1 MHTFI
6 FPKQNTFIT
15 NETGYADKNFGIDEI
30 LELKAQ
36 NQLIEKVTFYSSSSL
51 SGSYS
56 TFDVE
61 NYIGNIS
68 GSYLSGSGQ
77 TSFLYVS
84 SSSQFNSQ
92 NYTGY
97 VSGTYGAGILITSS
111 LTNYNGPVTGSINGN
126 ILGTFTGSFS
136 IASGSL
142 THFNGCI
149 NGTLQGTQSVYN
161 PITTFTN
168 DPEFSRILIQFDLES
183 ISSSLLSGD
192 INNSS
197 KFFLKLK
204 ASSTSEVPLDYKIY
218 AYPVSKSWDMGTGRY
233 DTDGIGSFGASWYYN
248 ATQNTSSLWY
258 SPTASTVTYDFS
270 DYLLTASLGPS
281 ASFQN
286 GGATW
291 FYNVPSTYSQPTS
304 NTSSSFYNVSS
315 ASVYISS
322 FCSSSLSGSSL
333 ICSQSYS
340 YNTSDIYM
348 DVTSIVKG
356 WICGCVPNNGFIL
369 ISSLELVQ
377 SDDINSSIRF
387 FSKETNTIYQPYLDV
402 KWDDS
407 TYSTG
412 SLIPLTGFNPYTV
425 VVKNVG
431 REYKFGSVPR
441 INIFAREKAPLKNFV
456 KGYQQSQY
464 LSSSLLPS
472 NSYYAIK
479 DNESENFVIDFDD
492 YTKLSC
498 DGTIHYFRLDT
509 TGLPVERYYR
519 ILIKTEIDGEIV
531 IFDNGNIFKVS
542 R

>member
-6 FPKQNTFIT
+6 FPKQDTFIT

-30 LELKAQ
+30 LEIKAQ
-36 NQLIEKVTFYSSSSL
+36 NQLIKNVTFYSSASL

-56 TFDVE
+56 TFDVL
-61 NYIGNIS
+61 NYSGSIS
-68 GSYLSGSGQ
+68 GSYISGAAES
-77 TSFLYVS
+77 SNLYVS
-84 SSSQFNSQ
+84 GSSQFIST
-92 NYTGY
+92 NYNGY
-97 VSGTYGAGILITSS
+97 VSGTYGAGIPITSS
-111 LTNYNGPVTGSINGN
+111 LTNYNGVVTGSISGS
-126 ILGTFTGSFS
+126 IVGSFTGSIFF
-136 IASGSL
+136 ASGSL
-142 THFNGCI
+142 INFDGCI

-161 PITTFTN
+161 PTTTFTN
-168 DPEFSRILIQFDLES
+168 DPEFSRILIQFDLTS
-183 ISSSLLSGD
+183 ISSSLLTGD
-192 INNSS
+192 INNGS

-218 AYPVSKSWDMGTGRY
+218 AYPVSKSWDMGIGRY

-248 ATQNTSSLWY
+248 TTQNTASLWY
-258 SPTASTVTYDFS
+258 SPSSSTSTYNFS
-270 DYLLTASLGPS
+270 NYLLTSSLGS

-291 FYNVPSTYSQPTS
+291 IYNIPSTYLQPTS
-304 NTSSSFYNVSS
+304 STSSSFYNVSS
-315 ASVYISS
+315 GSKYISS

-340 YNTSDIYM
+340 YSTSDIYM
-348 DVTSIVKG
+348 DVTSIVKS

-407 TYSTG
+407 VYSTG
-412 SLIPLTGFNPYTV
+412 SLVSLTGFNPYTV

-472 NSYYAIK
+472 DSYYAIK

-498 DGTIHYFRLDT
+498 DGAIHYFRLDT

-519 ILIKTEIDGEIV
+519 ILIKTEINGEIV

>member
-6 FPKQNTFIT
+6 FPKQDTFIT

-30 LELKAQ
+30 LEIKAQ
-36 NQLIEKVTFYSSSSL
+36 NQLIKNVTFYSSASL

-56 TFDVE
+56 TFDIV
-61 NYIGNIS
+61 NYSGGIS
-68 GSYLSGSGQ
+68 GSYISGDAESVNI
-77 TSFLYVS
+77 YVS
-84 SSSQFNSQ
+84 GSSQFRST
-92 NYTGY
+92 NYNGY
-97 VSGTYGAGILITSS
+97 VSGTYGAGIPITSS
-111 LTNYNGPVTGSINGN
+111 LTNYNGVVTGSISGS
-126 ILGTFTGSFS
+126 IVGSFTGSIFF
-136 IASGSL
+136 ASGSL
-142 THFNGCI
+142 TNFDGCI

-161 PITTFTN
+161 PTTTFTN
-168 DPEFSRILIQFDLES
+168 DPEFSRILIQFDLTS
-183 ISSSLLSGD
+183 ISSSLLTGD
-192 INNSS
+192 INNGS

-218 AYPVSKSWDMGTGRY
+218 AYPISKSWDMGIGRY
-233 DTDGIGSFGASWYYN
+233 DTDGIGSFGANWYYN
-248 ATQNTSSLWY
+248 TTQNTSSLWY
-258 SPTASTVTYDFS
+258 SSTASTVTYNFS
-270 DYLLTASLGPS
+270 DYLLTSSLGS
-281 ASFQN
+281 SSFQN
-286 GGATW
+286 GGSTW
-291 FYNVPSTYSQPTS
+291 FYNVPSTYLQPTS
-304 NTSSSFYNVSS
+304 STSSSFYNVSS
-315 ASVYISS
+315 GSKYISS

-340 YNTSDIYM
+340 YSTSDIYM
-348 DVTSIVKG
+348 DVTSIVKS

-407 TYSTG
+407 VYSTG
-412 SLIPLTGFNPYTV
+412 SLVSLTGFNPYTV

-431 REYKFGSVPR
+431 KEYKFGSVPR

-464 LSSSLLPS
+464 LSSSLLPTD
-472 NSYYAIK
+472 SYYAIK

-498 DGTIHYFRLDT
+498 DGAIHYFRLDT

-519 ILIKTEIDGEIV
+519 ILIKTEINGEIV

>member
-6 FPKQNTFIT
+6 FPKQDTFIT

-36 NQLIEKVTFYSSSSL
+36 NQLVSNVTFYSSASL

-56 TFDVE
+56 TFDVL
-61 NYIGNIS
+61 NYTGSIS
-68 GSYLSGSGQ
+68 GSYISGAAESSNIYSSG
-77 TSFLYVS
+77 
-84 SSSQFNSQ
+84 SSQFRST
-92 NYTGY
+92 NYNGY
-97 VSGTYGAGILITSS
+97 VSGTYGAGIPITSS
-111 LTNYNGPVTGSINGN
+111 LTNYNGPVTGSISGS
-126 ILGTFTGSFS
+126 IVGSFTGSIFF
-136 IASGSL
+136 ASGSL
-142 THFNGCI
+142 TNFDGCI
-149 NGTLQGTQSVYN
+149 NGTLQGTQSVYD
-161 PITTFTN
+161 PITNFTN
-168 DPEFSRILIQFDLES
+168 DPEFSRILIQFDLTS

-192 INNSS
+192 INNGS

-233 DTDGIGSFGASWYYN
+233 DTEGLGSFGASWYYN
-248 ATQNTSSLWY
+248 TTQNTASLWY
-258 SPTASTVTYDFS
+258 SPTSSTVSYNFT
-270 DYLLTASLGPS
+270 DYLLTS
-281 ASFQN
+281 SFSTGSFKN

-291 FYNVPSTYSQPTS
+291 YYNVPANYSQPTS

-333 ICSQSYS
+333 ICSQSYDYS
-340 YNTSDIYM
+340 TSDIYM

-356 WICGCVPNNGFIL
+356 WICGCIPNNGLIL
-369 ISSLELVQ
+369 ISSLELIQ
-377 SDDINSSIRF
+377 SNDINSTIRF

-407 TYSTG
+407 VYTTG
-412 SLIPLTGFNPYTV
+412 SLVSLSGFNPYTV
-425 VVKNVG
+425 VVKNVTKD
-431 REYKFGSVPR
+431 YKFGSVPR
-441 INIFAREKAPLKNFV
+441 INIFAREKSPLKNFV

-472 NSYYAIK
+472 SSYYAIK

-519 ILIKTEIDGEIV
+519 ILIKTEINGETL

>member
-6 FPKQNTFIT
+6 FPKQDTFIT
-15 NETGYADKNFGIDEI
+15 NETGYVDKNFGIDEI

-36 NQLIEKVTFYSSSSL
+36 NQLISNVAFYSSASL

-61 NYIGNIS
+61 NYIGTVS
-68 GSYLSGSGQ
+68 GSYLSGSSLSS
-77 TSFLYVS
+77 TLYVS
-84 SSSQFNSQ
+84 GSSQFKTV
-92 NYTGY
+92 NYSGY
-97 VSGTYGAGILITSS
+97 ISGTYGVGIPITSS
-111 LTNYNGPVTGSINGN
+111 LTNYSGSVTGSISGS
-126 ILGTFTGSFS
+126 IIGLFTGSFFK
-136 IASGSL
+136 ASGSL
-142 THFNGCI
+142 IHFYGCI
-149 NGTLQGTQSVYN
+149 NGALQGTQSIYN

-168 DPEFSRILIQFDLES
+168 DPEFSRILIQFDLTS

-192 INNSS
+192 INNGS

-204 ASSTSEVPLDYKIY
+204 ASSTNEVPLDYKIY

-233 DTDGIGSFGASWYYN
+233 DTDGLGSFGANWYYN
-248 ATQNTSSLWY
+248 TIQNTASLWY

-270 DYLLTASLGPS
+270 DYLLTSSLGPS

-291 FYNVPSTYSQPTS
+291 FYNVPSTYLQPTS
-304 NTSSSFYNVSS
+304 STSSSFYNISS
-315 ASVYISS
+315 GSKYISS

-340 YNTSDIYM
+340 YSTSDIYM

-377 SDDINSSIRF
+377 SDDINSSIKF

-407 TYSTG
+407 IYSTG
-412 SLIPLTGFNPYTV
+412 SLVSLTGFNPYTV
-425 VVKNVG
+425 VVKNVS

-441 INIFAREKAPLKNFV
+441 INIFAREKSPLKNFT

-472 NSYYAIK
+472 DSYYAIK

-498 DGTIHYFRLDT
+498 DGAIHYFRLDT

-519 ILIKTEIDGEIV
+519 ILIKTEINGEIV

>member
-6 FPKQNTFIT
+6 FPKQDTFIT
-15 NETGYADKNFGIDEI
+15 NETGYEDKNFGIDEI

-36 NQLIEKVTFYSSSSL
+36 NQLVSDVTFYESSSL
-51 SGSYS
+51 SGSYT
-56 TFDVE
+56 TFDVI
-61 NYIGNIS
+61 NYIGGIS
-68 GSYLSGSGQ
+68 SSYLSGS
-77 TSFLYVS
+77 SESANLYVS
-84 SSSQFNSQ
+84 GSSRFTST
-92 NYTGY
+92 NYNGY
-97 VSGTYGAGILITSS
+97 VSGTYGAGIQITSS
-111 LTNYNGPVTGSINGN
+111 LTNYNGPVTGSVSGSIIGS
-126 ILGTFTGSFS
+126 FTGSIYS
-136 IASGSL
+136 ASGSL
-142 THFNGCI
+142 TSYNGCI
-149 NGTLQGTQSVYN
+149 NGLLLGTQSVYSPN
-161 PITTFTN
+161 TTFTN
-168 DPEFSRILIQFDLES
+168 EPEFSRILIQFDLSS

-192 INNSS
+192 IKNGS
-197 KFFLKLK
+197 KFYLKLK
-204 ASSTSEVPLDYKIY
+204 ASSTSEVPLDYKVY
-218 AYPVSKSWDMGTGRY
+218 AYPLSKSWDMGTGRY
-233 DTDGIGSFGASWYYN
+233 DTEGLGSFGASWYYN
-248 ATQNTSSLWY
+248 TTQNTASLWY
-258 SPTASTVTYDFS
+258 SPTSSTVSYNFT
-270 DYLLTASLGPS
+270 DYLLTS
-281 ASFQN
+281 SFSTGSFKN

-291 FYNVPSTYSQPTS
+291 YYNVPANYSQPTS

-333 ICSQSYS
+333 ICSQSYDYS
-340 YNTSDIYM
+340 TSDIYM

-356 WICGCVPNNGFIL
+356 WICGCIPNNGLIL
-369 ISSLELVQ
+369 ISSLELIQ
-377 SDDINSSIRF
+377 SNDINSTIRF

-407 TYSTG
+407 VYTTG
-412 SLIPLTGFNPYTV
+412 SLVSLSGFNPYTV
-425 VVKNVG
+425 VVKNVTKD
-431 REYKFGSVPR
+431 YKFGSVPR
-441 INIFAREKAPLKNFV
+441 INIFAREKSPLKNFV

-472 NSYYAIK
+472 SSYYAIK

-519 ILIKTEIDGEIV
+519 ILIKTEINGETL

>member
-6 FPKQNTFIT
+6 FPKQDTFIT
-15 NETGYADKNFGIDEI
+15 NETGYEDKNFGIDEI

-36 NQLIEKVTFYSSSSL
+36 NQLVSNVTFYESSSL
-51 SGSYS
+51 SGSYT
-56 TFDVE
+56 TFDVI
-61 NYIGNIS
+61 NYIGGIS
-68 GSYLSGSGQ
+68 SSYLSGSSESANLYISGSSRF
-77 TSFLYVS
+77 TST
-84 SSSQFNSQ
+84 
-92 NYTGY
+92 NYNGY
-97 VSGTYGAGILITSS
+97 VSGTYGAGIQITSS
-111 LTNYNGPVTGSINGN
+111 LTNYNGPVTGSVSGSIIGS
-126 ILGTFTGSFS
+126 FTGSIYS
-136 IASGSL
+136 ASGSL
-142 THFNGCI
+142 TSYNGCI
-149 NGTLQGTQSVYN
+149 NGLLLGTQSVYSPN
-161 PITTFTN
+161 TTFTN
-168 DPEFSRILIQFDLES
+168 EPEFSRILIQFDLSS

-192 INNSS
+192 IKNGS
-197 KFFLKLK
+197 KFSLKLK
-204 ASSTSEVPLDYKIY
+204 ASSTSEVPLDYKVY
-218 AYPVSKSWDMGTGRY
+218 AYPLSKSWDMGTGRY
-233 DTDGIGSFGASWYYN
+233 DTEGLGSFGASWYYN
-248 ATQNTSSLWY
+248 TTQNTASLWY
-258 SPTASTVTYDFS
+258 SPTSSTVSYNFT
-270 DYLLTASLGPS
+270 DYLLTS
-281 ASFQN
+281 SFSTGSFKN

-291 FYNVPSTYSQPTS
+291 YYNVPANYSQPTS

-333 ICSQSYS
+333 ICSQSYDYS
-340 YNTSDIYM
+340 TSDIYM

-356 WICGCVPNNGFIL
+356 WICGCIPNNGLIL
-369 ISSLELVQ
+369 ISSLELIQ
-377 SDDINSSIRF
+377 SNDINSTIRF

-407 TYSTG
+407 VYTTG
-412 SLIPLTGFNPYTV
+412 SLVSLSGFNPYTV
-425 VVKNVG
+425 VVKNVTKD
-431 REYKFGSVPR
+431 YKFGSVPR
-441 INIFAREKAPLKNFV
+441 INIFAREKSPLKNFV

-472 NSYYAIK
+472 SSYYAIK

-519 ILIKTEIDGEIV
+519 ILIKTEINGETL